1 MKRIIFLFVF
11 GIMSLGSFGHVD
23 TLYLSKD
30 FIAFSYHSNL
40 KCDKIHKIID
50 TLVVSEL
57 TQMNKLTK
65 YNRCHDCISNEMMVS
80 FKETITKNKYNKIS
94 RENILSVQNNV
105 QNNEIYKAGIYQQK
119 SAKCNFIAL
128 GFAGAAVLTAVIP
141 STMSEEDNGN
151 GCYVAAGI
159 FGFGALVSEICACSF
174 KLKSGKSLKVA
185 ANHIQYNF

>member
-11 GIMSLGSFGHVD
+11 AIMSLVSFGHVD

-65 YNRCHDCISNEMMVS
+65 YNRCHDCISNEMMSS

-94 RENILSVQNNV
+94 RENILSVK
-105 QNNEIYKAGIYQQK
+105 NNEIYKAGIYQQK

-128 GFAGAAVLTAVIP
+128 GFAGAAGLTAIIP
-141 STMSEEDNGN
+141 STMSEEDG
-151 GCYVAAGI
+151 GTKGFYAAAGI
-159 FGFGALVSEICACSF
+159 FGVGALVSEICACSF
-174 KLKSGKSLKVA
+174 KLKSGKSLKVG

>member
-11 GIMSLGSFGHVD
+11 GIISLISVAHVD

-40 KCDKIHKIID
+40 KCTKIHKIID
-50 TLVVSEL
+50 TLVVSEV

-80 FKETITKNKYNKIS
+80 FKETITNNKNKIS
-94 RENILSVQNNV
+94 RENILNV

-128 GFAGAAVLTAVIP
+128 GFTGAAGLTAIIP
-141 STMSEEDNGN
+141 STMSEEDG
-151 GCYVAAGI
+151 GTKGFYVAASI

>member
-11 GIMSLGSFGHVD
+11 GIMSLVSFAKVD

-30 FIAFSYHSNL
+30 RIAFSYHSNL
-40 KCDKIHKIID
+40 KCHKIHKIID

-57 TQMNKLTK
+57 TEMNKLTK
-65 YNRCHDCISNEMMVS
+65 YYRCHDCISNEMMTS
-80 FKETITKNKYNKIS
+80 FKETITNNKNKIS
-94 RENILSVQNNV
+94 RENISNV
-105 QNNEIYKAGIYQQK
+105 QNNKIYNSGRYLQK

-128 GFAGAAVLTAVIP
+128 GFAGAAGLSAIIP
-141 STMSEEDNGN
+141 SMMSEEDG
-151 GCYVAAGI
+151 GTKGFYAAAGI
-159 FGFGALVSEICACSF
+159 FGVGALVSEICACSF

>member
-11 GIMSLGSFGHVD
+11 GIMSLVSFGHVD

-40 KCDKIHKIID
+40 KCTKIHKIID
-50 TLVVSEL
+50 TLVVSEV

-65 YNRCHDCISNEMMVS
+65 YNRCHDCISNELMTS

-94 RENILSVQNNV
+94 RENILNVQNNT

-141 STMSEEDNGN
+141 STMSEEDETN

>member
-11 GIMSLGSFGHVD
+11 GIMSLVSFGHVD

-30 FIAFSYHSNL
+30 RIAFSYHSNL
-40 KCDKIHKIID
+40 KCTKIHKIID

-57 TQMNKLTK
+57 TEINKLTK
-65 YNRCHDCISNEMMVS
+65 YYRCHDCISNDMIVS
-80 FKETITKNKYNKIS
+80 FKETITNNKNKIS
-94 RENILSVQNNV
+94 RENILSVK
-105 QNNEIYKAGIYQQK
+105 NNEIYKAGIYQQK

-128 GFAGAAVLTAVIP
+128 GFAGAAGLTAVIP
-141 STMSEEDNGN
+141 SMMSEEDG
-151 GCYVAAGI
+151 GTKGFYAAAGI
-159 FGFGALVSEICACSF
+159 FGVGALVSEICACSF

>member
-11 GIMSLGSFGHVD
+11 GIMSLVSFGHVD

-40 KCDKIHKIID
+40 KCTKIHEIID

-57 TQMNKLTK
+57 TEINKLTK
-65 YNRCHDCISNEMMVS
+65 YYRCHDCISNDMIVS
-80 FKETITKNKYNKIS
+80 FKETITNNKNKIS

-105 QNNEIYKAGIYQQK
+105 KNTEIYNAGIYQQK

-128 GFAGAAVLTAVIP
+128 GFAGAAGLTAVIP

>member
-11 GIMSLGSFGHVD
+11 GIMSLASFGHVD

-30 FIAFSYHSNL
+30 RIAFSYHSNL
-40 KCDKIHKIID
+40 KCTKIHEIID

-57 TQMNKLTK
+57 TEINKLTK
-65 YNRCHDCISNEMMVS
+65 YYRCHDCISNDMIIN
-80 FKETITKNKYNKIS
+80 FKETITNNKNKIS
-94 RENILSVQNNV
+94 RENILSVQNNT

-128 GFAGAAVLTAVIP
+128 GFAGAAGLTAVIP
-141 STMSEEDNGN
+141 SMMSEEDETN

-159 FGFGALVSEICACSF
+159 FGVGALVSEICACSF

>member
-11 GIMSLGSFGHVD
+11 GIMSLASFGHVD

-30 FIAFSYHSNL
+30 RIAFSYHSNL
-40 KCDKIHKIID
+40 KCTKIHEIID

-57 TQMNKLTK
+57 TEINKLTK
-65 YNRCHDCISNEMMVS
+65 YYRCHDCISNDMIIN
-80 FKETITKNKYNKIS
+80 FKETITNNKNKIS
-94 RENILSVQNNV
+94 RENILSVQNNT

-128 GFAGAAVLTAVIP
+128 GFAGAAGLTAVIP
-141 STMSEEDNGN
+141 SMMSEEDG
-151 GCYVAAGI
+151 GTKGFYAAAGI
-159 FGFGALVSEICACSF
+159 FGVGALVSEICACSF